1 MSLLVVGLSH
11 KTAPI
16 EVRERLAFPEK
27 KLEEPLLQLKAQSG
41 VRENVLLST
50 CNRVE
55 IYSNVQE
62 ASSGEFLLK
71 EFMASYN
78 QIHLSEID
86 DHFYSYRE
94 ADCVRHTFRV
104 ASSLDSM
111 IVGEVQILG
120 QLKDAY
126 AMARRYDCTGP
137 ILNQL
142 FERAFFV
149 AKKVRS
155 ETGIAENA
163 VSVSYAAVEL
173 AKKIFGDL
181 SDKSIMLI
189 GAGEMAELAARHLVS
204 QGVKA
209 VVVSNRTFHRAV
221 ELAKELN
228 GSAIR
233 FEHFMDELIG
243 TDIVISSTGAP
254 HYIIKKDNMKKAMR
268 ARKNKPVFFIDIAVP
283 RDVEPEVNSIDNVY
297 LYDIDDLENVIQ
309 HNIKERK
316 REARK
321 AENMLKEEV
330 EKFMRWQA
338 SLDVVPTIISLR
350 ERFEAIRTD
359 ETRKMLSRLNNLSRE
374 EQKSIEAMTSAMVN
388 KILHHPTICL
398 KKSGNDEKS
407 VELVHMVRRLFNL
420 DDEH

>member
-27 KLEEPLLQLKAQSG
+27 KLHEPLLQLKEHSG
-41 VRENVLLST
+41 VKEDVILST

-55 IYSNVQE
+55 IYSDVEE
-62 ASSGEFLLK
+62 ASKGEFLLK
-71 EFMASYN
+71 EFMASYHQLN
-78 QIHLSEID
+78 LSEID
-86 DHFYSYRE
+86 DYLYCHRE
-94 ADCVRHTFRV
+94 TDCIYHAFRV

-126 AMARRYDCTGP
+126 TEALSNDCTGT

-155 ETGIAENA
+155 DTGIAESA

-173 AKKIFGDL
+173 AKKIFGEL
-181 SDKSIMLI
+181 RDKSVMLV
-189 GAGEMAELAARHLVS
+189 GAGEMAELAARYLVS
-204 QGVKA
+204 QGVKT
-209 VVVSNRTFHRAV
+209 VVVSNRTFNRAV
-221 ELAKELN
+221 ELARELD

-233 FEHFMDELIG
+233 FEDFMEALIR

-254 HYIIKKDNMKKAMR
+254 HYIINKKNVKDALR
-268 ARKNKPVFFIDIAVP
+268 ARKNRPIFFIDIAVP
-283 RDVEPEVNSIDNVY
+283 RDVDPEVNELDNVY

-309 HNIKERK
+309 HNIKERE

-321 AENMLKEEV
+321 AESILKEEV
-330 EKFMRWQA
+330 DKFLKWQA
-338 SLDVVPTIISLR
+338 SLDVVPTIVSLR
-350 ERFEAIRTD
+350 EKL
-359 ETRKMLSRLNNLSRE
+359 ETIGKAEKEKVLPRLKNLNRE
-374 EQKSIEAMTSAMVN
+374 EQQAIEAMAAAIVN
-388 KILHHPTICL
+388 KILHHPTVWL
-398 KKSGNDEKS
+398 KKSGHHDNSAEI
-407 VELVHMVRRLFNL
+407 VETVRRLFDL
-420 DDEH
+420 DEQ